1 MSEKTE
7 TAAPRNIVTLADAQA
22 IMAFNNE
29 LIAALRIAYEAG
41 FEDAACGGGTVSD
54 EERADALVKSLAEE
68 AWEGALRWQKR

>member
-1 MSEKTE
+1 
-7 TAAPRNIVTLADAQA
+7 
-22 IMAFNNE
+22 MAFNNE